1 MKENLDPS
9 WLGEGEEE
17 IYKENILDHYK
28 NPRNF
33 GELEKAEIKESELNP
48 VCGDMIKLFVKLD
61 ERKKVKDVK
70 FKGNGCAIS
79 VAATSMLTEELK
91 GKSLEEVKKISK
103 EDIFNML
110 GIKLGVVRMK
120 CGLLCLNTLNK
131 GIKNMEK

>member
-1 MKENLDPS
+1 MKESLDPN
-9 WLGEGEEE
+9 WLGNEEEE
-17 IYKENILDHYK
+17 IYKDNIIDHYK

-33 GELEKAEIKESELNP
+33 GELEKAEINESELNP

-91 GKSLEEVKKISK
+91 GKSLEDIKKISK

>member
-1 MKENLDPS
+1 MKESLDPN
-9 WLGEGEEE
+9 WLGNEEEE
-17 IYKENILDHYK
+17 IYKENIIDHYK

-33 GELEKAEIKESELNP
+33 GELEKAEINESELNP

-91 GKSLEEVKKISK
+91 GKSLEDIKKISK